1 MKLLLLLLAYPLGE
15 IAGFVLVGGWI
26 GLLPTLGLVLFSAAL
41 GVWLLRS
48 QARIAGRDLRGSLR
62 DFKMPVVTVAEG
74 ALVSFGAILLIL
86 PGFLSDLAAMP
97 LLIPQ
102 VRRAL
107 IAKVSRRATF
117 SARAQT
123 TDGYDAPGRRDPTI
137 IDGTYYETDP
147 DPATRPVPDQP
158 SGWTRH

>member
-26 GLLPTLGLVLFSAAL
+26 GLLPTLGLVLLSAAL
-41 GVWLLRS
+41 GVWLLGR

-62 DFKMPVVTVAEG
+62 DIKMPVVTVAEG
-74 ALVSFGAILLIL
+74 ALVSFGAILLII
-86 PGFLSDLAAMP
+86 PGFFSDLAAVP

-107 IAKVSRRATF
+107 IAAVSRKTTF
-117 SARAQT
+117 TARSQT
-123 TDGYDAPGRRDPTI
+123 TDGYDAPGRPDTTI
-137 IDGTYYETDP
+137 IDGTYFEAEP
-147 DPATRPVPDQP
+147 DPPARPSQDRP